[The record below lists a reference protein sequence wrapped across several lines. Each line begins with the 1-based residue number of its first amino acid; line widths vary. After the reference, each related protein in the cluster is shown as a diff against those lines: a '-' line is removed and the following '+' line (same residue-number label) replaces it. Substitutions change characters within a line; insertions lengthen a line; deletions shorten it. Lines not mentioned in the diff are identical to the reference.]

1 MSQQRESRDWMTTSL
16 LLATLLFIASI
27 FTLVSA
33 SILAAMSSL
42 LPTFFVSLSL
52 KAFSLSAL

>member
-1 MSQQRESRDWMTTSL
+1 MTTSL

-42 LPTFFVSLSL
+42 LPTFLVSLSL
-52 KAFSLSAL
+52 NAFSLSALYLSISVWA